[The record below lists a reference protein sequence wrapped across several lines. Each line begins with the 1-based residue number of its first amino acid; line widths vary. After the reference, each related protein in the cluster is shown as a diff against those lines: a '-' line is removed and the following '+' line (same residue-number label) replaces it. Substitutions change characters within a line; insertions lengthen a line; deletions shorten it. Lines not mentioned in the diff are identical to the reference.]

1 MQKMIIDVINAAFT
15 LYYLLILAKVFLPWF
30 PKLKSSFL
38 GQLVSASTDPLLKV
52 IRKGLP
58 PDWFGM
64 DVSPFIA
71 LLLLWVLQKIV
82 LVLVG

>member
-1 MQKMIIDVINAAFT
+1 MIIDLINAAFI
-15 LYYLLILAKVFLPWF
+15 LYYLLILARVFLPWF
-30 PKLKSSFL
+30 PKLKNSFW
-38 GQLVSASTDPLLKV
+38 GQLVNHSTDPLLNV

-71 LLLLWVLQKIV
+71 IILLWVLQKIV
-82 LVLVG
+82 LVLV

>member
-1 MQKMIIDVINAAFT
+1 MIIDVINAVFT
-15 LYYLLILAKVFLPWF
+15 VYYLLILVRVFLPWF
-30 PKLKSSFL
+30 PKLRGSFF
-38 GQLVSASTDPLLKV
+38 GQLVSSGTDPLLNM

-71 LLLLWVLQKIV
+71 LFLLWVLQKIV
-82 LVLVG
+82 LILVG